1 MGYRD
6 IVKTAT
12 IEPERSFNSVVPK
25 GRYLCELKN
34 AEEKISKEGKPYLKF
49 DWIIFDGG
57 EYDSWHL
64 FPMIS
69 HETERG
75 AGLLKQLS
83 EAVGLPDGFDEL
95 YELHDRKAIL
105 SVYVM
110 KSKDP
115 AYPDDRNGIGGYY
128 AATDASVVVGS
139 KARVPVAQPKGKGNV
154 APKKVEQ
161 GEIPFDE
168 DNLPF

>member
-6 IVKTAT
+6 IVKTAV
-12 IEPERSFNSVVPK
+12 IEPETKFNSAVPK

-34 AEEKISKEGKPYLKF
+34 AEEKKAKESGNPYLKF
-49 DWIIFDGG
+49 DWVICDGG
-57 EYDSWHL
+57 EYDSYHL

-95 YELHDRKAIL
+95 YELHDRKCVL

-115 AYPDDRNGIGGYY
+115 QYPDDKNGVGGYY
-128 AATDASVVVGS
+128 AATEQSVVVGGG
-139 KARVPVAQPKGKGNV
+139 KVPVAQPRQTNILDPNAGV
-154 APKKVEQ
+154 TEQ
-161 GEIPFDE
+161 VFDDDTIPF
-168 DNLPF
+168 

>member
-12 IEPERSFNSVVPK
+12 IEPEKSFSSLVPK

-34 AEEKISKEGKPYLKF
+34 AEEKQAKDSGNPYLKF
-49 DWIIFDGG
+49 DWVICDGG

-69 HETERG
+69 HHTEKG

-95 YELHDRKAIL
+95 YELHDRKAVI

-115 AYPDDRNGIGGYY
+115 KYPEDKNGFGGYY
-128 AATDASVVVGS
+128 PATEASVVVGS
-139 KARVPVAQPKGKGNV
+139 KARVPVAQPKGNV
-154 APKKVEQ
+154 LDQKQVTEQ
-161 GEIPFDE
+161 VFENDDIPF
-168 DNLPF
+168 